1 MGSNHVVLMRVPSSS
16 SVSAMNSRMLWVYNG
31 LPLAVYFIHVQW
43 YAQGT
48 VFVCV
53 LYVLCVLCVG

>member
-1 MGSNHVVLMRVPSSS
+1 
-16 SVSAMNSRMLWVYNG
+16 MNSRMLWVYNG